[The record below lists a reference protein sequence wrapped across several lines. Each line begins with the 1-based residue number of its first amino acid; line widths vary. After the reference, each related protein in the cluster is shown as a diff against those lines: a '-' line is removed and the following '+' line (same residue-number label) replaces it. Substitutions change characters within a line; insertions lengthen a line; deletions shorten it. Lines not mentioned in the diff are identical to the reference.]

1 MSRPTAQPTRETRPV
16 RGRTRHRPQG
26 DDGSMSV
33 EIAILF
39 PALLLI
45 VTAIVQYGLWFHAR
59 SVALA
64 AAQEGVTAATTY
76 RATPGSGAD
85 RARTFLDAHSADT
98 LTDIE
103 IAQTTPA
110 PGQVTVQVTGR
121 AISVLPGVAGPVV
134 SQSAEA
140 PIEQFTVAGLS
151 LIHI

>member
-64 AAQEGVTAATTY
+64 AAQEGVTAAATY
-76 RATPGSGAD
+76 QAAPGSGAD
-85 RARTFLDAHSADT
+85 RARTFLDAHAADA
-98 LTDIE
+98 LSDIE
-103 IAQTTPA
+103 IEQSAPA
-110 PGQVTVQVTGR
+110 AGQVAVKVTGR
-121 AISVLPGVAGPVV
+121 AISLLPGV
-134 SQSAEA
+134 
-140 PIEQFTVAGLS
+140 T
-151 LIHI
+151 